1 MQGSSDMDR
10 ILVIEDEES
19 ILIALQGDLELE
31 GYQVKA
37 VKDSLQGFSM
47 AKEGGYDLIILDIM
61 PPSMDGFE
69 VCKQLRQAGVGTPIL
84 MLSARSQEIDRVL
97 GLELG
102 ADDYV
107 TKPFSPR
114 ELLAR
119 VKAILRRARQ
129 CKVEEEVGVEID
141 AIDES
146 AGIDL
151 THREFTLSITENQ
164 LRFLESAN
172 QELLRKQLR
181 HEQELAIAADIQK
194 KLLPRGFPQGM
205 GIQIAASSAMAKVV
219 GGDYYDLTTNQKG
232 QLSLIVA
239 DSMGKGIPAALL
251 MTTIR
256 AIWRGCSAMCCRSP
270 GQVLETINKAMH
282 QDLRATE
289 SFITMFG
296 AIYDPET
303 SIFRYSSAGHSPA
316 IFRQASGTEDRM
328 LDVGGLPV
336 GILPDSDFPSD
347 EVLMREGDIIVMYT
361 DGVVEA
367 ADENGH
373 LFGTEGLCDVIDQ
386 HRSSD
391 AEVIKGA
398 ILSEVDSHTNG
409 SPLADDTTLVVLKKA

>member
-1 MQGSSDMDR
+1 MEIID
-10 ILVIEDEES
+10 
-19 ILIALQGDLELE
+19 AFANELE
-31 GYQVKA
+31 ALRAAIISETTEQQMYARYAEEALSDITKHLFSRLAEYKA
-37 VKDSLQGFSM
+37 THIQFVEAELKALSITKDKGSNGRSTD
-47 AKEGGYDLIILDIM
+47 DLSI
-61 PPSMDGFE
+61 
-69 VCKQLRQAGVGTPIL
+69 
-84 MLSARSQEIDRVL
+84 
-97 GLELG
+97 
-102 ADDYV
+102 
-107 TKPFSPR
+107 
-114 ELLAR
+114 
-119 VKAILRRARQ
+119 
-129 CKVEEEVGVEID
+129 

-146 AGIDL
+146 AGMDMA
-151 THREFTLSITENQ
+151 RYQFNLSITENH
-164 LRFLESAN
+164 LKSLESAN
-172 QELLRKQLR
+172 EKLLHKQLR

-194 KLLPRGFPQGM
+194 KLLPQEFPKGM
-205 GIQIAASSAMAKVV
+205 GIQIAASSTMAKAV
-219 GGDYYDLTTNQKG
+219 GGDYYDLTTNQRG

-270 GQVLETINKAMH
+270 GQVLETINRAMY
-282 QDLRATE
+282 QDLKATE

-303 SIFRYSSAGHSPA
+303 STFRYSGAGHSPA
-316 IFRQASGTEDRM
+316 IFCQASETEDKM

-367 ADENGH
+367 ADENDH
-373 LFGTEGLCDVIDQ
+373 LFGVEGLCDVIDQ
-386 HRSSD
+386 HRSLD
-391 AEVIKGA
+391 AEVIKDA